1 MKKRLTLIALV
12 LVCALA
18 LSACGCKH
26 ETWNAAT
33 CETPKTC
40 ADCGAT
46 EGEALGHAWADATCE
61 TPKTCSN
68 CGLTEGEALGHAWVD
83 ADCENPKTCSN
94 CALTEGEALGHTWI
108 DATTEA
114 PKTCE
119 VCGATE
125 GDPITTDP
133 RFTTEATAAVQ
144 GKWVSLMEITGEM
157 IGEPG
162 FDGTI
167 LFAFTMELNN
177 DGTMAMYVQMEDASA
192 LKDYLLDALY
202 KEFEAQGLDKAT
214 ADAAMKQSTGMTM
227 EQYVDYALGMIDFN
241 ELLGSANI
249 EGVYYVADGMIY
261 SGNSWNS
268 ELTGEKFTLDG
279 DTLTL
284 ETNVDGEATT
294 MVFTRVTD
302 GE

>member
-1 MKKRLTLIALV
+1 MKKRLTIIALV

-26 ETWNAAT
+26 ENWVDAN

-46 EGEALGHAWADATCE
+46 EGEALGHSWT
-61 TPKTCSN
+61 
-68 CGLTEGEALGHAWVD
+68 D
-83 ADCENPKTCSN
+83 ADCENPKTCAN
-94 CALTEGEALGHTWI
+94 CGKTEGEALGHNWTDADCENPKTCAACGLTEGEALGHTWI

-119 VCGATE
+119 TCGATE

-133 RFTTEATAAVQ
+133 RFTTESTAALQ
-144 GKWVSLMEITGEM
+144 GKWVATLELTGDM

-162 FDGTI
+162 FDGVIT
-167 LFAFTMELNN
+167 FAYTMELNN
-177 DGTMAMYVQMEDASA
+177 DGTMAISMELEDTSA

-202 KEFEAQGLDKAT
+202 KEFEAQGIDKET

-227 EQYVDYALGMIDFN
+227 EEYADFALGMLDFGAI
-241 ELLGSANI
+241 LGDAGI

-261 SGNSWNS
+261 SGDSWDA
-268 ELTGEKFTLDG
+268 ELVGEKFTLEG

-284 ETNVDGEATT
+284 ETDMEGES
-294 MVFTRVTD
+294 MSLVFTRA
-302 GE
+302 E